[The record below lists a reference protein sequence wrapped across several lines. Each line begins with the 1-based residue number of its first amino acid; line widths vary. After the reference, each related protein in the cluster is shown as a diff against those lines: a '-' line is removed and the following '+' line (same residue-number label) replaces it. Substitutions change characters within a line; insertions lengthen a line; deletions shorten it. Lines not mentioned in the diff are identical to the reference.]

1 MKQQSRSTKHLID
14 SKNLTMPRKKT
25 LYGVFFTQEELTHTT
40 QGNAL
45 KTQNRSSSNSS
56 FYNTDANRSLPS
68 LAKVN
73 IDNLSTAGQTQ
84 AHNYSIIQSQINN
97 CSLLSKIQTSSQ
109 SILGPKPQNRYDN
122 GLNIH
127 KQKNI
132 HINENLQRVAKIS
145 SKKRAEIISFIKDK
159 KTEHKKKLEK
169 FAYLTQSNDTGV

>member
-45 KTQNRSSSNSS
+45 KAQNRSSSNSS

-73 IDNLSTAGQTQ
+73 IDNLSTAG
-84 AHNYSIIQSQINN
+84 
-97 CSLLSKIQTSSQ
+97 
-109 SILGPKPQNRYDN
+109 
-122 GLNIH
+122 
-127 KQKNI
+127 
-132 HINENLQRVAKIS
+132 
-145 SKKRAEIISFIKDK
+145 
-159 KTEHKKKLEK
+159 
-169 FAYLTQSNDTGV
+169 